1 MMHLPKARAAQ
12 WILPAAVLLALTSGC
27 GDSGPA
33 AAPASGAPV
42 VPVIPT
48 GGTNRFMSIVPPG
61 SNGNS
66 AGGIGTPVSGTTQM
80 GVPIPPVTKYPNNFR
95 DQLDLYGDLS
105 YAKPGLQ
112 AATCAPPKSI
122 DQHVKASDQ
131 ACNYFKPAGITLDA
145 ADAVSTRTLTAANGK
160 SVTIQRDGWGV
171 PYVTGDDRQSAEY
184 GLGFAAAQDR
194 LWLFDI
200 LRHVGRG
207 NVSSFL
213 GPADTTY
220 GLDAQFSSAAGY
232 SEAELDDIVAA
243 TVQRVGDPIGPLFL
257 ADTRSFVAGMNAYI
271 SYLQGAGAQE
281 LPPEYATLGAGANV
295 LFPPPAFTVNDI
307 VANAVLIQSALGLG
321 GGGEATNLQL
331 LQTLD
336 ASIKPGITSLPKA
349 ACDLFR
355 DLRHANIPDTPY
367 SAEGTFAT
375 QSPASIDETC
385 PQPLPAGTAIWDAGS
400 FKGRTLF
407 THAAG
412 LGLPTSVPSCLPG
425 SVPVLGGMCL
435 PAGSNRPGAPAV
447 PGSAAVVVA
456 GRLEA
461 LGSVQF
467 VMPAIAAAYKVHPPL
482 RPVADPVDGA
492 RAIASSDNP
501 ARALKTMLNHLGLPM
516 TTSNWIAVNAD
527 QTASGHPI
535 AVMGPQTGYDNPQLL
550 WEAAVVSKGGTK
562 FDLASRG
569 ISTVNLPYIVIGH
582 GLDFGWSPTSA
593 GSDFTDTWVSKL
605 CNTDGTPASRDDA
618 NGDGFPD
625 ADGYVH
631 NGKCVRLY
639 KRIDTWTASPTVA
652 SLALGGSQTPETVKR
667 YILRT
672 HYGPVFGTALVNGVP
687 YAVSTQRST
696 FYADADAAIPFTVL
710 ATTQPMTQAHY
721 KELFNSMTS
730 TFNWLY
736 VDKKDTAYIQS
747 GLYPQRAADI
757 NPELP
762 NFGDGSHDWMIDRGL
777 GDAFFAQYG
786 GDGNN
791 GGKGFPTR
799 NRAVAQGDP
808 SNGYFEWPG
817 YLPLASHIQD
827 TNPQKGYLASWNN
840 SGAKG
845 WWAAD
850 SNGTYGPT
858 HRVKMLLNR
867 LAAFKATG
875 RKFDIGNMI
884 EVMSDTA
891 YTDLRGFDVMPEML
905 ALMGQGALSADQQT
919 VATLMQGWLDDG
931 SNVWIS
937 GNGGKGLGAYRRD
950 RDGDGVYDHRAAV
963 VFMDAWYPHLIDNVL
978 PQMTAVEAK
987 GASLLTGRYD
997 APRAQGSAFQEGW
1010 FQHMKR
1016 VFDTALA
1023 TPGHVDYRVLKCANS
1038 TVAADCRA
1046 AVLKSLDQAL
1056 TDLGGVSNMANWD
1069 GSQLSNAKGRANA
1082 KVEDYDA
1089 VEHSSFSYL
1098 PVPAIP
1104 WLNRPTFQQA
1114 VEIYADR
1121 TGQN

>member
-1 MMHLPKARAAQ
+1 MRSIPKLPRPSGAAAAA
-12 WILPAAVLLALTSGC
+12 WVAAAVMLAGC
-27 GDSGPA
+27 GS
-33 AAPASGAPV
+33 SGAPAGSASAQPGPPTI
-42 VPVIPT
+42 PVTP
-48 GGTNRFMSIVPPG
+48 GKGTNIFMSIVPPG

-105 YAKPGLQ
+105 YAKPGLK

-122 DQHVKASDQ
+122 ADHVKASDQ

-145 ADAVSTRTLTAANGK
+145 ADAVSTRTLTATNGK
-160 SVTIQRDGWGV
+160 SVTIQRDAWGV
-171 PYVTGDDRQSAEY
+171 PYVTGDDRTAAEY

-207 NVSSFL
+207 DVSSFL
-213 GPADTTY
+213 GPSDTTY
-220 GLDAQFSSAAGY
+220 ALDAEFSAPAGY
-232 SEAELDDIVAA
+232 SEDELTDIVNR
-243 TVQRVGDPIGPLFL
+243 TVTRVGAPIGPLFL
-257 ADTRSFVAGMNAYI
+257 ADTQSFVAGMNAYI
-271 SYLQGAGAQE
+271 AYLQGAGAQE
-281 LPPEYATLGAGANV
+281 LPPEYSTLAAGSQV
-295 LFPPPAFTVNDI
+295 RFPPPAFTVNDI

-321 GGGEATNLQL
+321 GGGEATNLAL
-331 LQTLD
+331 LQKLD
-336 ASIKPGITSLPKA
+336 ASIAPGIKTLPKA

-355 DLRHANIPDTPY
+355 DLRHVNIPDTPY

-385 PQPLPAGTAIWDAGS
+385 PQTLPAGTAIWDAGT
-400 FKGRTLF
+400 FKGSTLF
-407 THAAG
+407 THGTAAALPVGAAAAPQRGGMVIGRG
-412 LGLPTSVPSCLPG
+412 LAELGRLSVPA
-425 SVPVLGGMCL
+425 PVQL
-435 PAGSNRPGAPAV
+435 
-447 PGSAAVVVA
+447 
-456 GRLEA
+456 
-461 LGSVQF
+461 
-467 VMPAIAAAYKVHPPL
+467 AAYQVHPPL
-482 RPVADPVDGA
+482 RALNDPVDTTKS
-492 RAIASSDNP
+492 IALSDNP
-501 ARALKTMLNHLGLPM
+501 ARSLKLLLNRLGLPM

-550 WEAAVVSKGGTK
+550 WEAAVVSKGGTS
-562 FDLASRG
+562 FDLAARG
-569 ISTVNLPYIVIGH
+569 ISTVNLPYLVIGH
-582 GLDFGWSPTSA
+582 GPDFGWSPTSA
-593 GSDFTDTWVSKL
+593 GSDFTDTWVSRF
-605 CNTDGTPASRDDA
+605 CNTDGSTPSRDDA

-625 ADGYVH
+625 ADGYLYK
-631 NGKCVRLY
+631 GKCVRLY
-639 KRIDTWTASPTVA
+639 KRVDTWTANPTVA
-652 SLALGGSQTPETVKR
+652 SLALGGGATPETVKR

-672 HYGPVFGTALVNGVP
+672 HYGPVFGTVLVNGVP

-710 ATTQPMTQAHY
+710 GTNAPMTQAHF

-762 NFGDGSHDWMIDRGL
+762 NFGDGTHDWVADQAL
-777 GDAFFAQYG
+777 DDSFFAQYG
-786 GDGNN
+786 GNGNA
-791 GGKGFPTR
+791 GGKTFPTR
-799 NRAVAQGDP
+799 NKAVAQGDP
-808 SNGYFEWPG
+808 ANGYFEWPG
-817 YLPLASHIQD
+817 YLPLSSHIQD
-827 TNPQKGYLASWNN
+827 TNPKKGYLASWNN

-858 HRVKMLLNR
+858 HRVEMLLRR
-867 LAAFKATG
+867 LAAFQATG

-891 YTDLRGFDVMPEML
+891 YTDLRGYDVMPEML
-905 ALMGQGALSADQQT
+905 ALMKQGSLSADQQT
-919 VATLMQGWLDDG
+919 VADLMQAWLDDG
-931 SNVWIS
+931 SAAWIS
-937 GNGGKGLGAYRRD
+937 GGKGLGAYRRD

-963 VFMDAWYPHLIDNVL
+963 VFMDAWYPHLIDSVL

-987 GASLLTGRYD
+987 GVSLLTARYD

-1016 VFDTALA
+1016 VFNTALG

-1038 TVAADCRA
+1038 SDATACRQ
-1046 AVLKSLDQAL
+1046 AVLTALDQAL
-1056 TDLGGVSNMANWD
+1056 TDLGGVANMANWD
-1069 GSQLSNAKGRANA
+1069 GSQLSNAKGRSKA

-1121 TGQN
+1121 NGQN